1 MADKKPLSLSGL
13 RQAARIFKFL
23 RPYRVPF
30 TFATLFLL
38 IGSLA
43 GMVIPFM
50 MGKLIDTSTLHKGGF
65 LSDTNSVAL
74 ALVGIVLVQALV
86 SYFRVSLFATVTEKA
101 MAGVRTHLYDH
112 LMTLSISFFEERRVG
127 EITSRST
134 NDVDQLQDMLSSTLP
149 DFVRQVVT
157 IIFGITFI
165 FVISPR
171 LTLLALA
178 VIPAL
183 VVAAVIYGRFI
194 RRLAR
199 ERQDALAATSV
210 IIEETLQNIHTVKAF
225 SNEAYESRRYGTSLE
240 KVVHTGIRGAI
251 NRGAFATFMVSGL
264 FGAFVLVLW
273 YGATLMKSG
282 GLTAGTLTAFMFYTG
297 FIGGAVAQ
305 FGDLFG
311 RLQKTIGASE
321 RLFDILAEP
330 GEFGAPENAEAAGVL
345 KAPETPKT
353 PKATEAAVAPNAQG
367 APKPTPA
374 PVAAYPAKAAATP
387 ALHGS
392 VTLEDVRFSYPTRKD
407 IEVLKGISL
416 DIRPGQ
422 KVALAGQSGAGKST
436 IAQLILGFYP
446 PSGGKLLFDGRPA
459 GEYDLRALRSQMAIV
474 PQEVLLFGGSI
485 RENIAYGHPGA
496 SEMAIREAARQ
507 ANALSFIEAFPE
519 GFDTIVGERGVKLS
533 GGQRQRVAIARAI
546 LKDPVLLILD
556 EATSALDAQSER
568 LVQDALETLMKN
580 RTTLIIAHRLSTIRH
595 VDTIFV
601 LQEGNIVE
609 SGSYDQLEHREGG
622 AFRQLL
628 QLQFR
633 KNLLSLPDN
642 HFDSNV

>member
-1 MADKKPLSLSGL
+1 MADKKSLSLSGL
-13 RQAARIFKFL
+13 RQTGRIFRFL

-30 TFATLFLL
+30 TFATIFLL

-50 MGKLIDTSTLHKGGF
+50 MGKLIDTSTLHNNNF
-65 LSDTNSVAL
+65 LSDTNRVAG
-74 ALVGIVLVQALV
+74 ALIGIVLVQALV

-157 IIFGITFI
+157 IVFGVTFL

-178 VIPAL
+178 IIPAL
-183 VVAAVIYGRFI
+183 VASAMIYGKFI
-194 RRLAR
+194 RKLAK

-210 IIEETLQNIHTVKAF
+210 IVEETLQNIHTVKAF
-225 SNEAYESRRYGTSLE
+225 SNEAYESRRYGSSLE
-240 KVVHTGIRGAI
+240 KVVHTGIRGAV
-251 NRGAFATFMVSGL
+251 NRGAFATFLVSGL

-273 YGATLMKSG
+273 YGATLMKTG
-282 GLTAGTLTAFMFYTG
+282 GLSAGTLTAFMFYTG

-321 RLFDILAEP
+321 RLFEILGEP
-330 GEFGAPENAEAAGVL
+330 GEFTGPENPAAGPV
-345 KAPETPKT
+345 K
-353 PKATEAAVAPNAQG
+353 G
-367 APKPTPA
+367 A
-374 PVAAYPAKAAATP
+374 
-387 ALHGS
+387 
-392 VTLEDVRFSYPTRKD
+392 VTLENVRFSYPTRKD
-407 IEVLKGISL
+407 IAVLKGISL

-446 PSGGKLLFDGRPA
+446 PSEGKLLFDGKPS

-485 RENIAYGHPGA
+485 RENIAYGRPGA
-496 SEMAIREAARQ
+496 SDMAIREAARQ

-546 LKDPVLLILD
+546 LKDPALLILD
-556 EATSALDAQSER
+556 EATSALDSHSER

-580 RTTLIIAHRLSTIRH
+580 RTTLIIAHRLSTIRY

-601 LQEGNIVE
+601 LQDGNIVE
-609 SGSYDQLEHREGG
+609 SGSYDELECKEGG

-633 KNLLSLPDN
+633 KNLLSLPDIQA
-642 HFDSNV
+642 H

>member
-1 MADKKPLSLSGL
+1 MARFSHQGASRGKSAAGDRPEDKKRLSLSGL
-13 RQAARIFKFL
+13 RQAARIFRFL
-23 RPYRVPF
+23 RPFKVPF

-50 MGKLIDTSTLHKGGF
+50 MGKLIDTSTLRNSGF
-65 LSDTNSVAL
+65 FSDTNRVAG
-74 ALVGIVLVQALV
+74 ALVAILLVQAVV

-112 LMTLSISFFEERRVG
+112 LMTLSISFFEQRRVG

-157 IIFGITFI
+157 IIFGIVFI

-183 VVAAVIYGRFI
+183 VISAMIYGRFI
-194 RRLAR
+194 RKLAG

-210 IIEETLQNIHTVKAF
+210 IVEETLQNIHTVKAF
-225 SNEAYESRRYGTSLE
+225 SNEAYESNRYRSSLE
-240 KVVHTGIRGAI
+240 KVVSTGIRGAV
-251 NRGAFATFMVSGL
+251 NRGAFATFLVSGL
-264 FGAFVLVLW
+264 FGAFILVLW
-273 YGATLMKSG
+273 YGATLMKTGALS
-282 GLTAGTLTAFMFYTG
+282 AGTLTAFMFYTG

-321 RLFDILAEP
+321 RLFDILEEP
-330 GEFGAPENAEAAGVL
+330 GEFTGPQS
-345 KAPETPKT
+345 P
-353 PKATEAAVAPNAQG
+353 AAVI
-367 APKPTPA
+367 
-374 PVAAYPAKAAATP
+374 P
-387 ALHGS
+387 ALRGA
-392 VTLEDVRFSYPTRKD
+392 VALEDIHFAYPTRKD
-407 IEVLKGISL
+407 MEVLKGISL

-422 KVALAGQSGAGKST
+422 KIALAGQSGAGKST

-446 PSGGKLLFDGRPA
+446 PSAGRLLFDGKPA
-459 GEYDLRALRSQMAIV
+459 GEYDLRALRSHMAIV

-496 SEMAIREAARQ
+496 SDIAIREAARQ
-507 ANALSFIEAFPE
+507 ANALSFIEGFPE

-533 GGQRQRVAIARAI
+533 GGQRQRIAIARAI
-546 LKDPVLLILD
+546 LKDPALLILD
-556 EATSALDAQSER
+556 EATSALDSQSER

-580 RTTLIIAHRLSTIRH
+580 RTTLIIAHRLSTIRD

-601 LQEGNIVE
+601 LQEGRIVE
-609 SGSYDQLEHREGG
+609 SGSYDDLQNKAGG
-622 AFRQLL
+622 AFHQLL
-628 QLQFR
+628 QLQSR
-633 KNLLSLPDN
+633 KSLLGLPEN
-642 HFDSNV
+642 R

>member
-1 MADKKPLSLSGL
+1 MAKSTGRRSRFSDVGPEDKKPLTLSGL
-13 RQAARIFKFL
+13 RQAAKIFQFL
-23 RPYRVPF
+23 KPYRVPF
-30 TFATLFLL
+30 VFATLFLL

-43 GMVIPFM
+43 GMVMPYM
-50 MGKLIDTSTLHKGGF
+50 MGKLIDTSTLHNKDF
-65 LSDTNSVAL
+65 LSDTNHVAL
-74 ALVGIVLVQALV
+74 ALVAVLIVQALV
-86 SYFRVSLFATVTEKA
+86 SYFRVSLFASITEKA
-101 MAGVRTHLYDH
+101 MASVRTRLYDH
-112 LMTLSISFFEERRVG
+112 LMVLSISFFEERRVG

-157 IIFGITFI
+157 IVFGITFI

-183 VVAAVIYGRFI
+183 VIAAMIYGRFI
-194 RRLAR
+194 RKLAK

-210 IIEETLQNIHTVKAF
+210 IVEETLQNIHTVKAF
-225 SNEAYESRRYGTSLE
+225 SNEAYESRRYGQSLD
-240 KVVHTGIRGAI
+240 KVVRTGIRGAI
-251 NRGAFATFMVSGL
+251 NRGAFSTFLISGL
-264 FGAFVLVLW
+264 FGSFILVLW
-273 YGATLMKSG
+273 YGATLMKAG
-282 GLTAGTLTAFMFYTG
+282 GLSAGTLTAFMFYTG

-311 RLQKTIGASE
+311 RLQKTVGASE
-321 RLFDILAEP
+321 RLFEILAEK
-330 GEFGAPENAEAAGVL
+330 GEFPEATSTAAGAAIPA
-345 KAPETPKT
+345 APLT
-353 PKATEAAVAPNAQG
+353 
-367 APKPTPA
+367 
-374 PVAAYPAKAAATP
+374 
-387 ALHGS
+387 GS
-392 VTLEDVRFSYPTRKD
+392 VSLRDLHFSYPTRKD

-436 IAQLILGFYP
+436 IAQLILGFYQ
-446 PSGGKLLFDGRPA
+446 PSGGQLLFDGKRA
-459 GEYDLRALRSQMAIV
+459 SEYDLRALRSQMAIV
-474 PQEVLLFGGSI
+474 PQEVLLFGGTI

-496 SEMAIREAARQ
+496 SDMAIREAARQ

-519 GFDTIVGERGVKLS
+519 GLDTIVGERGIKLS
-533 GGQRQRVAIARAI
+533 GGQRQRIAIARAI

-556 EATSALDAQSER
+556 EATSALDSHSER
-568 LVQDALETLMKN
+568 QVQDALETLMRN

-601 LQEGNIVE
+601 LQDGHIIE
-609 SGSYDQLEHREGG
+609 SGSYSELEKREGG
-622 AFRQLL
+622 AFHQLL

-642 HFDSNV
+642 QNHLNV

>member
-1 MADKKPLSLSGL
+1 
-13 RQAARIFKFL
+13 
-23 RPYRVPF
+23 
-30 TFATLFLL
+30 
-38 IGSLA
+38 
-43 GMVIPFM
+43 
-50 MGKLIDTSTLHKGGF
+50 
-65 LSDTNSVAL
+65 VAL
-74 ALVGIVLVQALV
+74 ALVAVLIVQALV
-86 SYFRVSLFATVTEKA
+86 SYFRVSLFASITEKA
-101 MAGVRTHLYDH
+101 MASVRTRLYDH
-112 LMTLSISFFEERRVG
+112 LMVLSISFFEERRVG

-157 IIFGITFI
+157 IVFGITFI

-183 VVAAVIYGRFI
+183 VIAAMIYGRFI
-194 RRLAR
+194 RKLAK

-210 IIEETLQNIHTVKAF
+210 IVEETLQNIHTVKAF
-225 SNEAYESRRYGTSLE
+225 SNEAYESRRYGQSLD

-251 NRGAFATFMVSGL
+251 NRGAFSTFLISGL
-264 FGAFVLVLW
+264 FGSFILVLW
-273 YGATLMKSG
+273 YGATLMKAG
-282 GLTAGTLTAFMFYTG
+282 GLSAGTLTAFMFYTG

-311 RLQKTIGASE
+311 RLQKTVGASE
-321 RLFDILAEP
+321 RLFEILAEK
-330 GEFGAPENAEAAGVL
+330 GEF
-345 KAPETPKT
+345 PET
-353 PKATEAAVAPNAQG
+353 AS
-367 APKPTPA
+367 
-374 PVAAYPAKAAATP
+374 AAANAAIP
-387 ALHGS
+387 AAPLTGS
-392 VTLEDVRFSYPTRKD
+392 VSLRDLHFSYPTRKD

-436 IAQLILGFYP
+436 IAQLILGFYQ
-446 PSGGKLLFDGRPA
+446 PSGGQLLFDGKPA
-459 GEYDLRALRSQMAIV
+459 SEYDLRALRSQMAIV
-474 PQEVLLFGGSI
+474 PQEVLLFGGTI

-496 SEMAIREAARQ
+496 SDMAIREAARQ

-519 GFDTIVGERGVKLS
+519 GLDTIVGERGIKLS
-533 GGQRQRVAIARAI
+533 GGQLQRIAIARAI

-556 EATSALDAQSER
+556 EATSALDSHSER
-568 LVQDALETLMKN
+568 QVQDALETLMRN

-601 LQEGNIVE
+601 LQDGHIIE
-609 SGSYDQLEHREGG
+609 SGSYSELEKREGG
-622 AFRQLL
+622 AFHQLL

-642 HFDSNV
+642 QNHLNV